1 MFVEMNCESTNIT
14 YSQVE
19 SVMDTSS
26 VREDLIEASDEEG
39 LTPLPDI
46 PSLVLPVA
54 THLVPRLL
62 KVAEF
67 LATFTEVLKL
77 KTKPTAGNTVVSV

>member
-1 MFVEMNCESTNIT
+1 MNCESTDIT
-14 YSQVE
+14 YSQVK

-26 VREDLIEASDEEG
+26 SAREDIIQSSDEQG

-54 THLVPRLL
+54 TYLVPRLL

-67 LATFTEVLKL
+67 LAAFAEV
-77 KTKPTAGNTVVSV
+77 

>member
-1 MFVEMNCESTNIT
+1 MFLQVKCESTNIT

-19 SVMDTSS
+19 SVVDASS
-26 VREDLIEASDEEG
+26 VRKDLIQSSDEQG

-54 THLVPRLL
+54 THLVLRLL

-67 LATFTEVLKL
+67 LATFAEV
-77 KTKPTAGNTVVSV
+77 

>member
-1 MFVEMNCESTNIT
+1 MSQPIIT

-26 VREDLIEASDEEG
+26 VRENLIEASDEQG

-54 THLVPRLL
+54 THLVPPRLL

-67 LATFTEVLKL
+67 LETFAEVLKL
-77 KTKPTAGNTVVSV
+77 KTKPTAGNTVSV

>member
-1 MFVEMNCESTNIT
+1 
-14 YSQVE
+14 
-19 SVMDTSS
+19 MDTAS
-26 VREDLIEASDEEG
+26 VREDLIQSSDEQG

-67 LATFTEVLKL
+67 LATFAEVLKL
-77 KTKPTAGNTVVSV
+77 KTKPTAGNIVSV